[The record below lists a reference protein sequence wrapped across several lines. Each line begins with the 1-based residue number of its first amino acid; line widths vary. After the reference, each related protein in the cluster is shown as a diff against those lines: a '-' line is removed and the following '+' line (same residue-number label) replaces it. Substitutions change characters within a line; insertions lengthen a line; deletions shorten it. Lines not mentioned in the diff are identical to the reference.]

1 MWCCPPA
8 RTCNPPFGERH
19 FGMIR
24 HLLAALT
31 LLLSV
36 PVTVAA
42 AQAPAAPVT
51 VFVVRH
57 AEKGPET
64 PDPSLTAEG
73 RKRAEVLARVLGD
86 AGIAAAF
93 ASEFKRTQ
101 ETVPPLAAAGGVT
114 TQGIP
119 AAALA
124 SLVRQIRALPPR
136 SRAVVAGHSKL
147 VHLIEERLAG
157 VKLTPLADTD
167 YDRLVVVTLQGGRGE
182 AVVLRYGER

>member
-1 MWCCPPA
+1 
-8 RTCNPPFGERH
+8 
-19 FGMIR
+19 MIR

-31 LLLSV
+31 LVLPV
-36 PVTVAA
+36 PVAAAA

-73 RKRAEVLARVLGD
+73 RKRAEALARVLGE
-86 AGIAAAF
+86 ARISATF

-101 ETVPPLAAAGGVT
+101 ETMAPLATALGLT
-114 TQGIP
+114 TQVIP
-119 AAALA
+119 AAALD
-124 SLVRQIRALPPR
+124 SLVRQIRALPPG
-136 SRAVVAGHSKL
+136 SRAVVASHSNL
-147 VHLIEERLAG
+147 VHLIGERLSG
-157 VKLTPLADTD
+157 VKLTPLTDTD

-182 AVVLRYGER
+182 ALVLRY